1 MRFDENAQL
10 DTSNIDD
17 LRGSGGGGGGGLGG
31 RVAVG
36 GGGLG
41 IIGLILYFLISA
53 LGGGGSF
60 DGPGALPS
68 PSGLEAIPSG
78 QTGDTSTAASA
89 CRTGAQANQQ
99 LDCEVVA
106 VVNSLDNY
114 WTDTFARS
122 GQRYTPPRTV
132 FFNGRVNTGCGGA
145 TSDTGPFYCPA
156 DKRVYIDLTF
166 YKELEQRF
174 GAQGGNL
181 SRAYVIAHEY
191 GHHVQDLLGTTDRG
205 AGGRQRPD
213 LRLGAARAA
222 GRLLRGRVD
231 QPRRQR
237 ADVVGPAA
245 DRGHHPAGH
254 RERARHRR
262 RASAT
267 TTSRRTSAAAAS
279 TPRSSP
285 TARRSSARSGSPPA
299 TTAATRRSATRSPAA
314 STWADPAEQ
323 GAALL
328 GEPRHGQR
336 PRRTDEGRGRDE
348 QADVLGAT
356 AAPHQRLG
364 AVAPVAEPPG
374 DAERARVVRV
384 RRRAR
389 RLRAR
394 GGRRRTARPRR
405 ASRCRS
411 PGPGG
416 AARSRSRCRP
426 RG

>member
-41 IIGLILYFLISA
+41 IIGLILYFLLSA

-60 DGPGALPS
+60 DGGGALPS

-122 GQRYTPPRTV
+122 GQRYSPPRTV
-132 FFNGRVNTGCGGA
+132 FFNGGVNTGCGGA

-156 DKRVYIDLTF
+156 DNRVYIDLTF

-191 GHHVQDLLGTTDRG
+191 GHHVQDLLGTTNRVQ
-205 AGGRQRPD
+205 AGDSGPTSGSV
-213 LRLGAARAA
+213 RLELQADCYAGVWTNHAANVPTSSGQPLIEDINQQDIASVLDTASRI
-222 GRLLRGRVD
+222 GDDFIQSNLGSGRVNSS
-231 QPRRQR
+231 QFTHGSSQQR
-237 ADVVGPAA
+237 
-245 DRGHHPAGH
+245 
-254 RERARHRR
+254 EKWF
-262 RASAT
+262 T
-267 TTSRRTSAAAAS
+267 TGYKT
-279 TPRSSP
+279 
-285 TARRSSARSGSPPA
+285 G
-299 TTAATRRSATRSPAA
+299 
-314 STWADPAEQ
+314 DPAQ
-323 GAALL
+323 CD
-328 GEPRHGQR
+328 
-336 PRRTDEGRGRDE
+336 TF
-348 QADVLGAT
+348 
-356 AAPHQRLG
+356 
-364 AVAPVAEPPG
+364 
-374 DAERARVVRV
+374 
-384 RRRAR
+384 
-389 RLRAR
+389 AR
-394 GGRRRTARPRR
+394 GVNLG
-405 ASRCRS
+405 
-411 PGPGG
+411 
-416 AARSRSRCRP
+416 
-426 RG
+426 